1 MAARL
6 LAFWAAPGRPRQGP
20 PRTGSR
26 SRHGPSLMAALCA
39 KLCALLVM
47 VVGGGGFWHND
58 APCFAAR
65 ALIGRRIS
73 VSAWA
78 ARRAALPL
86 RLRGG
91 VDRAA
96 VDFYPFSE
104 EPISVSGSD
113 SGRYWEDNFELPPA
127 LKGVRLPG
135 PRDIRD
141 IRNISDVLG
150 AVEPRVSGQKVCCV
164 RAVRTCVHARECLSV
179 HVCGCA

>member
-1 MAARL
+1 LSHGVVTAPIAKMIGMSNARMAARE
-6 LAFWAAPGRPRQGP
+6 Q
-20 PRTGSR
+20 
-26 SRHGPSLMAALCA
+26 
-39 KLCALLVM
+39 LCALLVL
-47 VVGGGGFWHND
+47 VVSGGGCWHSD
-58 APCFAAR
+58 APCLAAR
-65 ALIGRRIS
+65 AFTGRRVS
-73 VSAWA
+73 VRAWA

-104 EPISVSGSD
+104 ESISVSGSD

-150 AVEPRVSGQKVCCV
+150 AGEPRVSGQKVCCV
-164 RAVRTCVHARECLSV
+164 CAVRTCVHARECLSV
-179 HVCGCA
+179 HACGCA